1 MSHIESI
8 WWSNC
13 ILQKQRNRK
22 KYAIK
27 TKSSIGGVSIAEEVL
42 FLFILDRVVFSVIF
56 LNRKDFGV
64 NSTSEKHLSEMESS
78 FWRLEPDRYHENTLL
93 LLNVD
98 DCHPI
103 LIKN

>member
-1 MSHIESI
+1 MNPFGGLTVFYKNKETE
-8 WWSNC
+8 
-13 ILQKQRNRK
+13 K

-42 FLFILDRVVFSVIF
+42 FLFILKRVVFSIIL

-64 NSTSEKHLSEMESS
+64 SSTSEKHLSEMESS

-98 DCHPI
+98 DCHSI